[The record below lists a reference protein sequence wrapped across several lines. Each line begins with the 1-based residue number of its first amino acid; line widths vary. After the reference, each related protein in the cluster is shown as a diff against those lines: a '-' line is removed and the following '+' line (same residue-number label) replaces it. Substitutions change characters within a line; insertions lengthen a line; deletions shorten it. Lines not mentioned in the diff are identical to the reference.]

1 MTLKEQLD
9 SFDDWDDEAFE
20 DERGEIE
27 YDNFDDHEAEDGYG
41 RDEFRDGTLD
51 SSEEEALDAMGMSS
65 GSVEDWWKGLQ
76 NDIDDRS
83 EDEKRADAEADEWLG
98 ENETIDT
105 LNAKEAKLQEA
116 LKAVREAKAKLS
128 K

>member
-83 EDEKRADAEADEWLG
+83 EDEKRSDAEADEWLG

>member
-41 RDEFRDGTLD
+41 RDEFKDGTLD

>member
-1 MTLKEQLD
+1 
-9 SFDDWDDEAFE
+9 
-20 DERGEIE
+20 
-27 YDNFDDHEAEDGYG
+27 
-41 RDEFRDGTLD
+41 
-51 SSEEEALDAMGMSS
+51 MSS